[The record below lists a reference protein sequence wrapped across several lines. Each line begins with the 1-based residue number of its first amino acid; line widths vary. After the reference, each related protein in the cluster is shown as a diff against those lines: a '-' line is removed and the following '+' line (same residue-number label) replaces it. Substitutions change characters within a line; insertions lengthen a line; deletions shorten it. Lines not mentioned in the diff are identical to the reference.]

1 MFIVQQGTLLAFSP
15 ATYTASVLLAP
26 SASTAIDAV
35 PVSRGI
41 AGAEMVAGRRVTVA
55 IFDGVNPEDSMV
67 VGVW

>member
-1 MFIVQQGTLLAFSP
+1 MFIVQRGTLLSFSS

-41 AGAEMVAGRRVTVA
+41 ASTELVTGRQVTVA
-55 IFDGVNPEDSMV
+55 IFDGANPEDAMV